1 MSAVQI
7 EMEPLASVEATELFE
22 DENVDWQFCVDNATF
37 HHKDDEV
44 CEFILHIGQDP
55 ADDGPDSYFN
65 LKVAEMREYGC
76 TERFIAVYTAAREAG
91 AVRVLFWA

>member
-1 MSAVQI
+1 
-7 EMEPLASVEATELFE
+7 MEPTASIEASELFE
-22 DENVDWQFCVDNATF
+22 NDNINWQFCVERATF
-37 HHKDDEV
+37 QHKDDDA

-55 ADDGPDSYFN
+55 LFGDSYFN

-76 TERFIAVYTAAREAG
+76 TDEFVAAYIAACDAG